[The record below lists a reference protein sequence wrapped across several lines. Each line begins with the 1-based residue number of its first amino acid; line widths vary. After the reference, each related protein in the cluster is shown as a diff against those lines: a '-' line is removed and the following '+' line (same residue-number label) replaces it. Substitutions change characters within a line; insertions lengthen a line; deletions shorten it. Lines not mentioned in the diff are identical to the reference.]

1 MAPIIARGARPFE
14 GYMAEENRQR
24 IALITG
30 ASRGLGAAIA
40 LRLARAGYDIWL
52 NYHSNHEA
60 ARQIERKIK
69 DLGRECLLVPFDVCD
84 EKGVYETLEPLLA
97 KSVPDVLVN
106 NAGLT
111 KDTLMMWMT
120 RQEWESVTNVN
131 LLGFFLVTKALL
143 VGMMKRR
150 SGRIINISSTA
161 GQSGLPGQVNY
172 SAAKAGLIGATKS
185 LAAEVCKRGIIV
197 NCVAPGF
204 IETDMTKDLPVEKI
218 VPLIPAGRFGKPDEV
233 AAAVE
238 FLCSDS
244 ASYIVGQVIS
254 INGGLY
260 M

>member
-1 MAPIIARGARPFE
+1 MSQDNHRRT
-14 GYMAEENRQR
+14 
-24 IALITG
+24 ALITG

-40 LRLARAGYDIWL
+40 LRLAKAGYDIWV

-60 ARQIERKIK
+60 AKKIEEEINR
-69 DLGRECLLVPFDVCD
+69 LGRKCVLLPFDVCD
-84 EKGVYETLEPLLA
+84 EKGVFEALEPMLA
-97 KSVPDVLVN
+97 QSVPEVLVN

-120 RQEWESVTNVN
+120 RQDWESVTNVN
-131 LLGFFLVTKALL
+131 LLGFFFVTKAIL

-150 SGRIINISSTA
+150 SGRIINIASTA

-172 SAAKAGLIGATKS
+172 SAAKAGLIGATKA

-204 IETDMTKDLPVEKI
+204 IETDMTKDLPVDRI
-218 VPLIPAGRFGKPDEV
+218 LPTIPAGRFGKPDEV
-233 AAAVE
+233 AAVVE
-238 FLCSDS
+238 FLCSDD
-244 ASYIVGQVIS
+244 ASYIVGQVIG
-254 INGGLY
+254 INGGIY